1 MLNGSALYLSL
12 TKVTKSPP
20 LIFGAASI
28 GTKPRRVF
36 RVVCRSPHISFG
48 LAKQMSKH
56 LQKPGFA
63 PPADRTL
70 GREDRRVVRAEL
82 IASVALIVCILI
94 AATAVTAGIA
104 RADAAGTIIDNEAGF
119 FMIALVLGLGFIAL
133 GGLSVLHFPHL
144 PHRHRRG

>member
-1 MLNGSALYLSL
+1 
-12 TKVTKSPP
+12 
-20 LIFGAASI
+20 
-28 GTKPRRVF
+28 
-36 RVVCRSPHISFG
+36 
-48 LAKQMSKH
+48 MSKH